1 MTVSQSTVAGN
12 TAATG
17 GGVYNTG
24 TFNLYSSTVSG
35 NTASNGNGGGIFSSS
50 NVAGVELAVINSTVA
65 NNVTTQGSGGG
76 VFTQDAQAVFT
87 NSTIASNQAGANGGG
102 LFEAVAGGATLNNTI
117 VAQNTVAGAANDI
130 GGAVVVATS
139 KNNLIGTGGSGGLV
153 NGLPN
158 NNQVGVANP
167 GLNPLGNYGGLTQT
181 MSLQDTSAAVNN
193 GSNALAVYPDG
204 SPIVTDQRGKPR
216 VFGASVD
223 IGAVELQASLTFKLL
238 SNGDLIQTKN
248 ELQSAI
254 AVNVNAIAVDASNT
268 LYEQEIDGSLWQYKN
283 ATWTMLDKNVAG
295 IKLASD
301 GTLYDLETSGLVR
314 SYSNGVLA
322 ANPVRTGVESI
333 GVNGTTLYMLQSN
346 GNFSSFNGTTVTL
359 INPKV
364 SSFTVAPNGVYAY
377 QAIGG
382 PINVSSGGTVATGTS
397 LVSLDSDANLWFL
410 RAGSLVEDST
420 SSPALPQGTSIPN
433 VVSALM
439 TTDSA
444 NITSVDYL
452 TISGNLVNTAS
463 GSSIDTGVRNFAVAN
478 NGTVYAI
485 EAAVNLF
492 AFNSDGKSSVLD
504 NRAVTVQVSSSGLMY
519 VLEDSSVLWVLSN
532 LKGNAWTLVDT
543 GTKSFGLTGA
553 GVLWEL
559 EIGGRLWSQTSGT
572 WTLMDSNS
580 TSLFVAANGTMAEL
594 EPSGALWTFDTVA
607 GWTLKE
613 SIAIQIAI
621 AADSALVVLDNN
633 QAALRNGRR
642 LHDPAPHAFHRQRN
656 NFVHANQRQYRNGET
671 WKSGLHHIAT
681 TEKCLA
687 ASTPTQNRVGVGLRY
702 LPWPKT
708 ENRRKPGHSRLC
720 VWSVVYKAARKDA
733 KTQRRRALRLGVV
746 AKLPTE
752 PRPGKEQVQVEV
764 RAGQLRHFIETLDL
778 FYDAFLARRLGADW
792 HKELSRI
799 HRLANPVAAHHHRPS
814 PPPPLYRIQAPGTRA
829 GRFCRPQFAASEA
842 VKVSPSSF

>member
-1 MTVSQSTVAGN
+1 VYISNDSFNQNFTDSTGGAISTGFNTGASGLGVTINRSTFTGNKAQSSAGAVAGGALFDTNSTKLAITNSSFSGNSATSSTVGQGGAIYLNTTGASSATIADVTISGNTAATAGGGFFATGATTATLSRTNFTNNSANLGGGLDVASATVTVSQSTVAGN

-24 TFNLYSSTVSG
+24 TFNLYSGTVSG

-50 NVAGVELAVINSTVA
+50 NAAGVELAVINSTVA
-65 NNVTTQGSGGG
+65 NNVTTQGGGGG

-248 ELQSAI
+248 DLQSTI
-254 AVNVNAIAVDASNT
+254 ALNVNAIAVDASNT

-283 ATWTMLDKNVAG
+283 ATWTMLDKNVAS

-377 QAIGG
+377 QVIGG
-382 PINVSSGGTVATGTS
+382 PINVSNGGTVATGTS
-397 LVSLDSDANLWFL
+397 LVGLDSDANLWFL

-420 SSPALPQGTSIPN
+420 SSPALPQVASIPN

-452 TISGNLVNTAS
+452 TISGNVVNTAS
-463 GSSIDTGVRNFAVAN
+463 GALIDTGVRNFAVAN

-485 EAAVNLF
+485 EAAENLF

-532 LKGNAWTLVDT
+532 LKGNAWTLLDT

-572 WTLMDSNS
+572 WKLMDSNS
-580 TSLFVAANGTMAEL
+580 TSLFVAANGTIAEL

-607 GWTLKE
+607 GWSLKE

-633 QAALRNGRR
+633 QALYWSDYTIQHPMLPAGSGTTSFTLTNGNTVT
-642 LHDPAPHAFHRQRN
+642 A
-656 NFVHANQRQYRNGET
+656 
-671 WKSGLHHIAT
+671 
-681 TEKCLA
+681 
-687 ASTPTQNRVGVGLRY
+687 
-702 LPWPKT
+702 
-708 ENRRKPGHSRLC
+708 KPGN
-720 VWSVVYKAARKDA
+720 
-733 KTQRRRALRLGVV
+733 
-746 AKLPTE
+746 
-752 PRPGKEQVQVEV
+752 QV
-764 RAGQLRHFIETLDL
+764 FI
-778 FYDAFLARRLGADW
+778 
-792 HKELSRI
+792 I
-799 HRLANPVAAHHHRPS
+799 
-814 PPPPLYRIQAPGTRA
+814 
-829 GRFCRPQFAASEA
+829 
-842 VKVSPSSF
+842 